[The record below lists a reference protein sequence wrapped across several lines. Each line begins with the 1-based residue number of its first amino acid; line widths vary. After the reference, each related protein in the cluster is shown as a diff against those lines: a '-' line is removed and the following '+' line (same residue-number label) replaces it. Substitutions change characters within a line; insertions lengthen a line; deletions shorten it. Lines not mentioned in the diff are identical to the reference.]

1 MRTFLGTLF
10 ALIIFAAAAGAG
22 EKVSFKLPDMSGE
35 IHGVH
40 DIGSRYLLLVYQ
52 GIP

>member
-1 MRTFLGTLF
+1 MRTL
-10 ALIIFAAAAGAG
+10 LILSMLAATAVAG